1 MFLIDWI
8 YDYMNTPAYDMTAEI
23 EALYY
28 AALAIIFV
36 GAVAIVA
43 VIAFIINIVKKLKNE
58 SRETH
63 GNQRTRKQIYKR

>member
-23 EALYY
+23 QTLYY
-28 AALAIIFV
+28 AAMAIIFV

-43 VIAFIINIVKKLKNE
+43 AIALIIKTIEKVKNK
-58 SRETH
+58 
-63 GNQRTRKQIYKR
+63 TRGKK

>member
-23 EALYY
+23 QTLYY
-28 AALAIIFV
+28 AALMIIGA

-43 VIAFIINIVKKLKNE
+43 VIALIIKAVEKVK
-58 SRETH
+58 RET
-63 GNQRTRKQIYKR
+63 RRKK

>member
-23 EALYY
+23 ETLYY
-28 AALAIIFV
+28 AALMIIGA

-43 VIAFIINIVKKLKNE
+43 VIALIIKAVEKVK
-58 SRETH
+58 RET
-63 GNQRTRKQIYKR
+63 RRKK